1 MPPVTGI
8 LETALYV
15 SDVARSRQFYEGLF
29 GFRAIAEGP
38 RLTALA
44 VKEGQVL
51 LLFRKQAST
60 GLGSTAHDGDG
71 QLHLAF
77 AIPAADLAAWDA
89 RLTDGGVT
97 AIERKTWELGGQSL
111 YFRDPDN
118 HLIELATPGVWANY

>member
-1 MPPVTGI
+1 VPPVTGI

-15 SDVARSRQFYEGLF
+15 SDVARSRRFYEGLF
-29 GFRAIAEGP
+29 GFRTIAEGP

-44 VKEGQVL
+44 VREGQVL
-51 LLFRKQAST
+51 LLFRKEASR

-77 AIPAADLAAWDA
+77 AIAAADLAAWDA
-89 RLTDGGVT
+89 RLAAANI
-97 AIERKTWELGGQSL
+97 AIVERKAWDLGGQSF

-118 HLIELATPGVWANY
+118 HLIELATPGVWTNY